1 MPFAASWWASPRPPP
16 RSGCASYTAAASSR
30 RTSTRSW
37 RSPTSTAPWSAGRAL
52 TPPHSPVS
60 CSTCSQ
66 GAAMTGVLINYVV
79 PVIHVLACLFLIVVV
94 LLQTGKG
101 ADMGAVF
108 GGGSQTL
115 FGSSG
120 AGHCLT
126 KLTTATAITFML
138 TSLLLTIHASRAPS
152 SDLLN
157 RLPAAEAP
165 AAPPE
170 PEAKAPAPE
179 APAAPPQ
186 PAAPA
191 GEGQAPAG
199 EAPAT
204 E

>member
-1 MPFAASWWASPRPPP
+1 
-16 RSGCASYTAAASSR
+16 
-30 RTSTRSW
+30 
-37 RSPTSTAPWSAGRAL
+37 
-52 TPPHSPVS
+52 
-60 CSTCSQ
+60 
-66 GAAMTGVLINYVV
+66 MTGVMINYVV

-120 AGHCLT
+120 AGNFLT

-157 RLPAAEAP
+157 RLPRSE
-165 AAPPE
+165 E
-170 PEAKAPAPE
+170 HTSEL
-179 APAAPPQ
+179 Q
-186 PAAPA
+186 SL
-191 GEGQAPAG
+191 
-199 EAPAT
+199 T
-204 E
+204 N

>member
-1 MPFAASWWASPRPPP
+1 
-16 RSGCASYTAAASSR
+16 
-30 RTSTRSW
+30 
-37 RSPTSTAPWSAGRAL
+37 
-52 TPPHSPVS
+52 
-60 CSTCSQ
+60 
-66 GAAMTGVLINYVV
+66 MTGVMINYVV

-120 AGHCLT
+120 AGNFLT

-165 AAPPE
+165 SAPPSE
-170 PEAKAPAPE
+170 PEASAPTAQ
-179 APAAPPQ
+179 APAAAPE

-199 EAPAT
+199 EAPAAP
-204 E
+204 